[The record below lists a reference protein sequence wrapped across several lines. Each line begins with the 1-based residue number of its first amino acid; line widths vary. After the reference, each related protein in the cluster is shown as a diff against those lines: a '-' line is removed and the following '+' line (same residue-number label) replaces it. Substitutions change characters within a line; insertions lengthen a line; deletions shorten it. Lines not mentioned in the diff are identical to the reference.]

1 MAGRP
6 ALPTVIY
13 MTEAS
18 KLAKHYRP
26 AVAVGLAL
34 TVLAACGSR
43 STSAS
48 SPITATTNSNQPP
61 QLVQVSHDQ
70 YSAHAEPAVAANP
83 KDRNNLLAASM
94 VYQGTARGVATYASF
109 DGGRT
114 WRDNGLLPG
123 STLDYDGDVTVTFDH
138 AGAGFVSA
146 AVGSRV
152 QSSGYVWRTD
162 DEGRH
167 FDPPVVALPGD
178 VDHPGLAADP
188 SPDSSDLYLAGI
200 ASVGSPN
207 GGLRFTRSTDGGR
220 SFEPARDIDPSG
232 GRDDR
237 LSVVAA
243 GPNALVAVAYYSEP
257 PGNSVTVNVTT
268 STDNGVSF
276 AAPVSLGPVQWSLS
290 SPGLNLKTGPTIA
303 VDPVSGDIYVSVA
316 TVAPTGGGSEVKV
329 FASHDLGRS
338 WSAPT
343 VAAVSSSANYFHPQL
358 TVDARGAVGLEA
370 FELAGRRVQLLLWVS
385 TSKGSSF
392 GTPRPVMPSP
402 GFDPALGL
410 SVGSGPS
417 AAHWIGDYQGLAAAA
432 SSFHPLWND
441 TRTGQMELFTATMP
455 AR

>member
-1 MAGRP
+1 
-6 ALPTVIY
+6 
-13 MTEAS
+13 
-18 KLAKHYRP
+18 
-26 AVAVGLAL
+26 
-34 TVLAACGSR
+34 
-43 STSAS
+43 
-48 SPITATTNSNQPP
+48 
-61 QLVQVSHDQ
+61 
-70 YSAHAEPAVAANP
+70 
-83 KDRNNLLAASM
+83 
-94 VYQGTARGVATYASF
+94 VATYASF

-114 WRDNGLLPG
+114 WQDNGLLPG

-138 AGAGFVSA
+138 AGVGYVSA
-146 AVGSRV
+146 GVGSRV

-162 DEGRH
+162 DGGRH

-188 SPDSSDLYLAGI
+188 APGSSDLYLAGI
-200 ASVGSPN
+200 VSLGSPN

-220 SFEPARDIDPSG
+220 SFEPARSIDPSG

-237 LSVVAA
+237 LTVVAA
-243 GPNALVAVAYYSEP
+243 GPNGLVAVAYYSEP
-257 PGNSVTVNVTT
+257 PGRGITLNVTM
-268 STDNGVSF
+268 STNNGVSF

-290 SPGLNLKTGPTIA
+290 SPGLNLKTGPAIT
-303 VDPVSGDIYVSVA
+303 VDPASGDIYVSVA
-316 TVAPTGGGSEVKV
+316 TAAPSGGSEVEV

-343 VAAVSSSANYFHPQL
+343 VAVVSSSASYFHPQL
-358 TVDARGAVGLEA
+358 AVDGRGEVGLQA
-370 FELAGRRVQLLLWVS
+370 FELTGRRVQLLLWVS
-385 TSKGSSF
+385 ASKWSSF
-392 GTPRPVMPSP
+392 GTPRPVTPSS

-417 AAHWIGDYQGLAAAA
+417 AEHWIGDYQGLAAAA

>member
-1 MAGRP
+1 
-6 ALPTVIY
+6 

-26 AVAVGLAL
+26 AFAAGLVL
-34 TVLAACGSR
+34 TVFAACGSR
-43 STSAS
+43 STSGS
-48 SPITATTNSNQPP
+48 SPVAAATNIRQPP

-83 KDRNNLLAASM
+83 KDPNNLLAASM

-123 STLDYDGDVTVTFDH
+123 STLDGGGDVTVTFDH
-138 AGAGFVSA
+138 AGVGYVSA
-146 AVGSRV
+146 GVGRPA
-152 QSSGYVWRTD
+152 QSSDVWRTD
-162 DEGRH
+162 DGGRH
-167 FDPPVVALPGD
+167 FDPPVVALPRD

-188 SPDSSDLYLAGI
+188 SPGSSDLYLAGLV
-200 ASVGSPN
+200 SVGSPN

-220 SFEPARDIDPSG
+220 SFEPARAIDPSG
-232 GRDDR
+232 GSNDR

-243 GPNALVAVAYYSEP
+243 GPNGVVAVAYYSEP
-257 PGNSVTVNVTT
+257 PGKSMTVNVAT
-268 STDNGVSF
+268 STDHGASF
-276 AAPVSLGPVQWSLS
+276 ATPVSLGPVQWSPS
-290 SPGLNLKTGPTIA
+290 SPGLNLKTGPSIA
-303 VDPVSGDIYVSVA
+303 VDPASGDIYVSTA
-316 TVAPTGGGSEVKV
+316 TVAPSGDGSEVEV

-343 VAAVSSSANYFHPQL
+343 VAVASSSATYFHPQL
-358 TVDARGAVGLEA
+358 AVDGRGEVGLEA
-370 FELAGRRVQLLLWVS
+370 FELAGGRVQLLMWVS

-392 GTPRPVMPSP
+392 GPPRPVTPSP

-417 AAHWIGDYQGLAAAA
+417 ALHWLGDYQGLAAAA
-432 SSFHPLWND
+432 SAFHPLWND
-441 TRTGQMELFTATMP
+441 TRTGQMQLFTATMP